1 MEWPTLN
8 HVFYIPLILAIGVL
22 AGYWWGRQM
31 LRAEIAQSEEAR
43 QIREARKAERIAR
56 LQQQKEAKGGS
67 SPDPSNE

>member
-22 AGYWWGRQM
+22 GGYWWGRRA

-43 QIREARKAERIAR
+43 QIREQRKAERMAR
-56 LQQQKEAKGGS
+56 LQQRNEPQKGE
-67 SPDPSNE
+67 